1 MIGRGL
7 QKWPG
12 ALLLV
17 LALAIPGFAQQPK
30 PDLQQEIE
38 LLKKGQQT
46 IQNELKEIKKLLQ
59 TRQRPSRPAAPNVSG
74 MVFNLQDKPIKGEN
88 TAMLTLIEF
97 TDYQ

>member
-1 MIGRGL
+1 MMRWGL

-17 LALAIPGFAQQPK
+17 FALAIPGFAQQSK
-30 PDLQQEIE
+30 PDLRQEIE
-38 LLKKGQQT
+38 LLKRGQQT
-46 IQNELKEIKKLLQ
+46 IQNELKEIKRLLQ
-59 TRQRPSRPAAPNVSG
+59 AQRRPSRPAAPNVSG